1 MWPVGFGGW
10 GELPSAPRTVARAIA
25 TPPSFSLTAR
35 YGVITEVGAHS
46 NEDCPHKL
54 LKGAAQPRF

>member
-25 TPPSFSLTAR
+25 TPLIQFDS
-35 YGVITEVGAHS
+35 EVWGDNRGWRS
-46 NEDCPHKL
+46 
-54 LKGAAQPRF
+54 QQ

>member
-46 NEDCPHKL
+46 NEDCPHEL
-54 LKGAAQPRF
+54 LK